1 MLTEMLSPVAI
12 ATWISLCI
20 PWAEPRLA
28 AALVEAGSGGEPFLV
43 TEASGQPFAAKT
55 YAEAVRYVRQLKPT
69 GEVYL
74 GLAQVPLSSIK
85 RMGLSAEHALD
96 NCGSLELGYT
106 MFLEAYEQA
115 GKVQKSPWKTV
126 SVAYSIYR
134 THQKA
139 VDTPFGKK
147 ATDFLMNA
155 PVATPAPIDS
165 PLRHGILA
173 EWSAGLAS
181 RQSIQHPSEN
191 LSLLTESE
199 AIARWARSRY

>member
-1 MLTEMLSPVAI
+1 MLSPVAI
-12 ATWISLCI
+12 ATWISLCV

-28 AALVEAGSGGEPFLV
+28 AALVEAGSGGQPFLI

-55 YAEAVRYVRQLKPT
+55 YAEAVRYIRQLKPA

-74 GLAQVPLSSIK
+74 GLAQVPLSSLT
-85 RMGLSAEHALD
+85 RMGLSAEHGLD
-96 NCGSLELGYT
+96 NCGSLELGYA

-115 GKVQKSPWKTV
+115 GKVEKSPWKTI

-134 THQKA
+134 TRQKT

-155 PVATPAPIDS
+155 PVVAPAPTGS

-181 RQSIQHPSEN
+181 LQSIQHPGGN

-199 AIARWARSRY
+199 AIVRWARSRY

>member
-1 MLTEMLSPVAI
+1 MLSPVAI

-28 AALVEAGSGGEPFLV
+28 AALVEAGSGGQPFLV
-43 TEASGQPFAAKT
+43 TETNGQPFAAKS
-55 YAEAVRYVRQLKPT
+55 YAEAVRYVRQLKPS

-74 GLAQVPLSSIK
+74 GLAKVPLSSLRQI
-85 RMGLSAEHALD
+85 GLSAEHGLD
-96 NCGSLELGYT
+96 NCGSLELGYA
-106 MFLEAYEQA
+106 MFLNAYEQA
-115 GKVQKSPWKTV
+115 GKIQKSPWKMT
-126 SVAYSIYR
+126 SVAYAIYR
-134 THQKA
+134 DRQKV

-155 PVATPAPIDS
+155 AVVSPAPTDS
-165 PLRHGILA
+165 PLRFAILA

-181 RQSIQHPSEN
+181 RQSTQHPGEN

-199 AIARWARSRY
+199 AIARWARRRY